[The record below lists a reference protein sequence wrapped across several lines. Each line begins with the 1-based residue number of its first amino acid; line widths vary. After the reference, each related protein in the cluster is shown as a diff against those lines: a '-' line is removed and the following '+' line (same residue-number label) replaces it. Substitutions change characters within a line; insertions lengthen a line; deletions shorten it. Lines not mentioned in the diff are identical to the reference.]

1 MPRKLMI
8 GLVIALLST
17 ATAGADE
24 SADKLARAERL
35 FNELEYDKA
44 IQVADEVLSSPDVG
58 PDKLV
63 EAYRIKGLSLSG
75 DDRIDDAFMVF
86 RRLMAIN
93 PRYQLS
99 KDISPRLAAPF
110 YQAAAIAGEE
120 GVVELAHIEPD
131 SVTQLGGLELVCHV
145 KANPYNM
152 IREVRLRYRTP
163 AEELTGELRE
173 PMQGKKA
180 KLTFTLPAE
189 LSADALLY
197 HFEALNQHGGV
208 LGRSGSGGQPYRV
221 QVEPAAVAA
230 AGTAAGPGD
239 DSGSGG
245 GAVVA
250 GGDDQSGSDP
260 QAEQAAAAA
269 TSPPPDDLR
278 DDRGASSGDQPF
290 WKTWWFW
297 TAVGGGLAVI
307 TATAVGV
314 AVGSGGSTDYTYQV
328 RAGLGD

>member
-1 MPRKLMI
+1 MLRKLMI
-8 GLVIALLST
+8 GLVVALLSAPT
-17 ATAGADE
+17 ARADE
-24 SADKLARAERL
+24 SDDKLARAERL

-58 PDKLV
+58 PAALV

-120 GVVELAHIEPD
+120 GVVDLAHIEPD
-131 SVTQLGGLELVCHV
+131 SVGQLGGLELACHV

-180 KLTFTLPAE
+180 KLTFTLPVE
-189 LSADALLY
+189 LSAAALLY

-221 QVEPAAVAA
+221 QVEPGALAA
-230 AGTAAGPGD
+230 AGTTDSPGD
-239 DSGSGG
+239 GSGSGG
-245 GAVVA
+245 GTVVA
-250 GGDDQSGSDP
+250 SGDEPPVSDP
-260 QAEQAAAAA
+260 QADQAAAAA

-278 DDRGASSGDQPF
+278 DDSGASGDQPF

-297 TAVGGGLAVI
+297 TAVGGGVAVI

-314 AVGSGGSTDYTYQV
+314 AVGTGGSTDYTYQV